1 MLAAT
6 RRARLGELV
15 RERASVHNEDVAR
28 ELGVSVETVRRD
40 LEHLD
45 RTGEVVRVHG
55 GAIAP
60 SPVLNPR
67 SEPAFD
73 DRLDLAAG
81 SKRAIGTKAAGLLAG
96 ASTIFLDIGT
106 TIAQL
111 ATAIDPDLRATVVTP
126 SMRVAELLSAH
137 RNLTVL
143 VPGGAVR
150 PGDLVISGAT
160 AVQFLADIYADV
172 AFLGSGG
179 VSVQRGLTDYEHAE
193 VAIKRTMLAN
203 CDRSFVLADSTKFA
217 RTAPYR
223 VCGVQDVTAFITDRA
238 LPAAQQDQMHDAEVG
253 VIVA

>member
-6 RRARLGELV
+6 RRARLTELV
-15 RERASVHNEDVAR
+15 RVRSSVHNDDVAR

-60 SPVLNPR
+60 SPVLSAR

-73 DRLDLAAG
+73 DRLDLATG
-81 SKRAIGTKAAGLLAG
+81 SKRAIGAKAAELLRG

-106 TIAQL
+106 TIAQV
-111 ATAIDPDLRATVVTP
+111 AAAIDPELRATVVTP

-137 RNLTVL
+137 QHLTVL

-172 AFLGSGG
+172 AILGSGG
-179 VSVQRGLTDYEHAE
+179 VSLQRGLTDYEHTE
-193 VAIKRTMLAN
+193 VAIKRAMLAN
-203 CDRSFVLADSTKFA
+203 CDRSFVLADSTKFD
-217 RTAPYR
+217 RIAPHR
-223 VCGVQDVTAFITDRA
+223 ICTLQDVSAFVTDKD
-238 LPAAQQDQMHDAEVG
+238 LPAAAQAQLRNAGVG
-253 VIVA
+253 VMVA